1 MTVKIVVDSLA
12 DLPAEQV
19 ERHGIEIIPLTVR
32 FGTTEFKDGVD
43 LTADDFYQR
52 LAAGHDYP
60 ATAVPSIGEFVEMY
74 ERVGRDADGIISIH
88 VSSKVSGTYNA
99 AVQGAR
105 EAGVGAGCPI
115 EVVDSLQASMGIGML
130 ALVASEA
137 AATGADLPTVVERV
151 RGAMSRVNCTTLL
164 DTLEYL
170 QKGGRIGK
178 AQALVGTL
186 LNFKPMI
193 EVTDGLVHPFARPRS
208 RKKGIARLIERAREL
223 APAERLVVLH
233 STTPDEASALAS
245 ELGDLTDGEVMISR
259 YGPGLGTYVG
269 PGALGIGILR
279 SGGD

>member
-12 DLPAEQV
+12 DLPAEQI

-32 FGTTEFKDGVD
+32 FGTSEFKDGVD
-43 LTADDFYQR
+43 LTADDFYRR

-60 ATAVPSIGEFVEMY
+60 ATAVPSIGEFVQTY
-74 ERVGRDADGIISIH
+74 ERVGRDADGIISLH

-105 EAGVGAGCPI
+105 EAEAGCPI
-115 EVVDSLQASMGIGML
+115 EVVDSLQASMGIGLL

-137 AATGADLPTVVERV
+137 AASGADLPSVAARV
-151 RGAMSRVNCTTLL
+151 RDAMSRVNCTTLL

-186 LNFKPMI
+186 LSFKPMI

-233 STTPDEASALAS
+233 STTPDEASALAT
-245 ELGDLTDGEVMISR
+245 ELSDLTDDPVMISR